1 MDISD
6 VANKDNE
13 LGNICRDANEYVIEI
28 NCWNNTTCFFKTV
41 GCKYITHR
49 VELVDEIGDITV
61 EGNLY
66 RFLTPDGED
75 TILEIEAEQIIQFK

>member
-1 MDISD
+1 M
-6 VANKDNE
+6 
-13 LGNICRDANEYVIEI
+13 
-28 NCWNNTTCFFKTV
+28 FFQNRWL
-41 GCKYITHR
+41 KYITHR